1 MLRLHYRKNQ
11 RARIFDQLGTR
22 VKNAPTGQIFLEYVI
37 VIGVVTLIIIA
48 MSAMIKRG
56 TQGMIKVVADQV
68 GNQINAEQQFDEDS
82 FLESSYTST
91 RMSTGK
97 TKTELIGV
105 TTYAFD
111 DAISVKSNTQIRMG
125 FTEED

>member
-11 RARIFDQLGTR
+11 RA
-22 VKNAPTGQIFLEYVI
+22 QIFLEYVT
-37 VIGVVTLIIIA
+37 VIGIVTLIIIA
-48 MSAMIKRG
+48 MSTMIKRG

-68 GNQINAEQQFDEDS
+68 GNQVNAEQRFDEDS
-82 FLESSYTST
+82 FLESAYTST
-91 RMSTGK
+91 RTSTGK

-105 TTYAFD
+105 ITYAFD
-111 DAISVKSNTQIRMG
+111 DATSIESNTHIRMG

>member
-11 RARIFDQLGTR
+11 KA
-22 VKNAPTGQIFLEYVI
+22 QIFLEYVI

-56 TQGMIKVVADQV
+56 TQGMIKVVADQI

-82 FLESSYTST
+82 FLESAYTST
-91 RMSTGK
+91 RTSIGK

-111 DAISVKSNTQIRMG
+111 DATSIRSNTQIRMG